1 MSILH
6 PLYIRVQ
13 PGQRRPLSRNQAPAG
28 GGAVRLIVT
37 GLPTRTHFRI
47 AAHRGILIPK
57 NQVCPFHQF
66 FPGFGQRRMRGGCSR
81 IPVFKERRHRPGS
94 RGGSPVK
101 QFQMQRFA
109 CGKTG
114 GGALGLALAVRAEQ
128 IPAVVKQKI
137 GRYPRRVLT
146 RHGDLHHPGSHHR
159 LLSPHLFRL
168 QRQQAQQPAV
178 PRQIQPIGDLRPR
191 PTGPDNL
198 TGRQQIL
205 IVLYQSLQDH
215 RNTSQSS
222 VSSTPFSSR
231 ARKNK
236 GVTPAGSV

>member
-1 MSILH
+1 
-6 PLYIRVQ
+6 
-13 PGQRRPLSRNQAPAG
+13 
-28 GGAVRLIVT
+28 
-37 GLPTRTHFRI
+37 
-47 AAHRGILIPK
+47 
-57 NQVCPFHQF
+57 
-66 FPGFGQRRMRGGCSR
+66 
-81 IPVFKERRHRPGS
+81 
-94 RGGSPVK
+94 
-101 QFQMQRFA
+101 MQRFA